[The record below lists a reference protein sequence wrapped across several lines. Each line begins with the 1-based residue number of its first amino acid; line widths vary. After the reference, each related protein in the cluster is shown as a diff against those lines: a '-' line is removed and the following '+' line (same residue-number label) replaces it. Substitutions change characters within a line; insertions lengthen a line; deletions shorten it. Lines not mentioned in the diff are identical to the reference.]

1 LITKEEVLTG
11 KNGFAELELQH
22 IDHLKQRGKIS
33 DKEYE
38 NLKRRIDEGDTI
50 D

>member
-38 NLKRRIDEGDTI
+38 TRKEELMKGN
-50 D
+50 